1 MSLYDELELDK
12 GVHRMIAAP
21 TGGGKSYFVGAMV
34 EGLYDKKIPFII
46 FDTKVEN
53 HIGLIELPDVKK
65 LTVSPKF
72 KFKNLEALLNYPY
85 ILCVPASRN
94 IDIKDIIGI
103 YREILSFIWIE
114 EKGKR
119 VIICEEAHNWNKNAS
134 VPDPLFER
142 IAREG
147 RGAEKF
153 IWFVT
158 QRLQNFSQLLW
169 AQCELTYLMHFHI
182 PSDIRYASQM
192 IPEFDWKKVDGKKV
206 PGLNYDLAEHDVL
219 MWDGREYKIIKAADI
234 KRKTEHKG

>member
-1 MSLYDELELDK
+1 MSLYDELQLDK

-192 IPEFDWKKVDGKKV
+192 IPEFDWKKADGKKV

>member
-134 VPDPLFER
+134 VPDALFER

-192 IPEFDWKKVDGKKV
+192 IPEFDWKKADGKKV